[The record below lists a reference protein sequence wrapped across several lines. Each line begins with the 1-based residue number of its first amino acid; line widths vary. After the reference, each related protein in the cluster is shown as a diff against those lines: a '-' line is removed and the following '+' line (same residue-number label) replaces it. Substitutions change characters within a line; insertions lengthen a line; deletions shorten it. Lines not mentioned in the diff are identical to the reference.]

1 MDYKKIICQ
10 KDPGKGN
17 TVDNISQFH
26 SFLSWKLMTV
36 DYLKIHNLLPVE
48 LKNRQGTKEQLLIDK
63 MVLNDCK
70 NRHTNL
76 GTVWI
81 DCMKAYM
88 ITHSWILK
96 SLELVQ
102 VSQNIVQFIRKSMKN
117 WNTKLT
123 SCGEYLAKV
132 DVRGSIF

>member
-63 MVLNDCK
+63 MMLNDCK

-76 GTVWI
+76 GTV
-81 DCMKAYM
+81 
-88 ITHSWILK
+88 
-96 SLELVQ
+96 
-102 VSQNIVQFIRKSMKN
+102 
-117 WNTKLT
+117 
-123 SCGEYLAKV
+123 
-132 DVRGSIF
+132 